1 MVWSLFILG
10 MMHILFMVFL
20 FVAIGIILILGYD
33 DIRWTIKRLRDDFRS
48 QKRRETRRKTTYK

>member
-48 QKRRETRRKTTYK
+48 QKEEKREERQPK

>member
-48 QKRRETRRKTTYK
+48 QKRRETRRKTT

>member
-10 MMHILFMVFL
+10 MLHILLMVFL

-33 DIRWTIKRLRDDFRS
+33 DIRWTIRKLRSDLRS
-48 QKRRETRRKTTYK
+48 QKEEKREEKSTK